1 MNLDLLILTQLFAQG
16 GGCNT
21 KMFLGILPTWY
32 KYLPTTSMGEVSCHV
47 NFDAKQGAHWGFIAL
62 AVLEILIRIGGMVAL
77 GYIIYG
83 GIKYISSQG
92 EPDRTREAQHTVA
105 NAIIGLVITI
115 IATALIGFI
124 ANRMG
129 G

>member
-1 MNLDLLILTQLFAQG
+1 MHLFIFTQLLAQG

-32 KYLPTTSMGEVSCHV
+32 KYLPTTSMGEVSCYV
-47 NFDAKQGAHWGFIAL
+47 NFDAKQGAHWGLIAL
-62 AVLEILIRIGGMVAL
+62 AILEIMIRIGGMVAL
-77 GYIIYG
+77 GFIIYG

-105 NAIIGLVITI
+105 NAIIGLIITI
-115 IATALIGFI
+115 LAVPLIGFI

-129 G
+129 GA

>member
-1 MNLDLLILTQLFAQG
+1 MNTSLLLITQLFAAG
-16 GGCNT
+16 SCDPNA
-21 KMFLGILPTWY
+21 KFLGVLPTWY
-32 KYLPTTSMGEVSCHV
+32 KYLSV
-47 NFDAKQGAHWGFIAL
+47 NSSGGICNVVFDPKSGSDWAFIAL
-62 AVLEILIRIGGMVAL
+62 AILEILMRIGGMVAL

-115 IATALIGFI
+115 LAVPLIGFI
-124 ANRMG
+124 ANKMG
-129 G
+129 